1 MEETTKKGKG
11 GSGMQTDTS
20 IRVRIHSTS
29 VDVPRLE
36 RQVIRKLVIRLLRT
50 NTLRYY
56 YTDSKQHGFRLTR
69 EAEAT
74 IQVEGSHFLE
84 SLTLL
89 AKRLAQQNEL
99 SLSTEVDDQQ
109 TIATAEWKG

>member
-1 MEETTKKGKG
+1 
-11 GSGMQTDTS
+11 MQTHPP
-20 IRVRIHSTS
+20 IRVCIHSTS

-69 EAEAT
+69 EAEET
-74 IQVEGSHFLE
+74 IQVEGSRFWE

-89 AKRLAQQNEL
+89 AKQLSLQNSL
-99 SLSTEVDDQQ
+99 SLSTQVDDQQ
-109 TIATAEWKG
+109 TITTAEWKG

>member
-1 MEETTKKGKG
+1 
-11 GSGMQTDTS
+11 MQMNPP

-50 NTLRYY
+50 NPLRYY
-56 YTDSKQHGFRLTR
+56 YTDSKQYCFRLTR
-69 EAEAT
+69 KAEET
-74 IQVEGSHFLE
+74 IHIEGSHFWE

-89 AKRLAQQNEL
+89 AKHLAQQNEL
-99 SLSTEVDDQQ
+99 SLSTQVDDQQ
-109 TIATAEWKG
+109 TITTAEWKDKPDSVSS

>member
-1 MEETTKKGKG
+1 
-11 GSGMQTDTS
+11 MQTNPP

-29 VDVPRLE
+29 VDVPKLE

-69 EAEAT
+69 KTEET

-89 AKRLAQQNEL
+89 AKRLAQQNGL

-109 TIATAEWKG
+109 TITTAEWKG

>member
-1 MEETTKKGKG
+1 
-11 GSGMQTDTS
+11 MQTNPP

-50 NTLRYY
+50 NTLQYH
-56 YTDSKQHGFRLTR
+56 YTNSKQHCFRLTR
-69 EAEAT
+69 EAEEA
-74 IQVEGSHFLE
+74 IHVDGSHFWE

-89 AKRLAQQNEL
+89 AKRLAQQNGL

-109 TIATAEWKG
+109 TITTAEWKG

>member
-1 MEETTKKGKG
+1 
-11 GSGMQTDTS
+11 MQTHPP

-69 EAEAT
+69 KAEET
-74 IQVEGSHFLE
+74 NQVERSRFLE

-89 AKRLAQQNEL
+89 AKHLAQQNGL

-109 TIATAEWKG
+109 TITTAEWKG